1 MLHLTTAAICLIAC
15 HGGPADHFSTF
26 AQELSKHGY
35 QVQVYGSGP
44 ALKKFQDRHIEAIP
58 FNIDELD
65 QSGKEEMAKLL
76 AKSCQ
81 NAALVITDLGHPF
94 DVSIQKSLKEIV
106 PNVTRIAYYD
116 NPEPFVK
123 GGYSQVAAQVMELAN
138 KVLFANS
145 TLAKQAIYQDSNVEI
160 DLSYEQRIG
169 LGYYP
174 ILQAEALA
182 KKREE
187 LKLEKRGQFLQSQ
200 QINDCGQKIWVYLGG
215 NNEEYFESAF
225 PAFIE
230 QLNQSVDQK
239 DLSDAI
245 IVLQQHPG
253 AKVKNRDGI
262 LFEKCRKEV
271 AKSSNSPKLI
281 VSSLSTDDILVFVD
295 GAFYYQTS
303 MGPLM
308 ALAHIPTL
316 QIAHETYSD
325 VLVRNHL
332 CGSVTNANDFMN
344 QLDQLSEKKSENLS
358 MLYQS
363 LGINDQWFNVLENQL
378 DQNGVQPL

>member
-1 MLHLTTAAICLIAC
+1 MFHLTTAAICLIAC

-26 AQELSKHGY
+26 AQELSKQGY

-44 ALKKFQDRHIEAIP
+44 ALKKFQDRHIEVIP
-58 FNIDELD
+58 FNIEELD
-65 QSGKEEMAKLL
+65 QSGQEEMAKLL

-81 NAALVITDLGHPF
+81 NATLVLTDLGHPF
-94 DVSIQKSLKEIV
+94 DVTIQKSLKEIA
-106 PNVTRIAYYD
+106 PNVKRIAYYD

-123 GGYSQVAAQVMELAN
+123 GGYSQVASCVMQLAS

-145 TLAKQAIYQDSNVEI
+145 TLAEHPIYQETNVEI
-160 DLSYEQRIG
+160 DLPHEQRIG

-174 ILQAEALA
+174 ILQAQALA

-187 LKLEKRGQFLQSQ
+187 QKVEKRGQFLQSQ
-200 QINDCGQKIWVYLGG
+200 QIVDLGQKIWVYFGG
-215 NNEEYFESAF
+215 NNEEYFDLAF
-225 PAFIE
+225 PAFVK
-230 QLNQSVDQK
+230 QLTQSIDQK

-253 AKVKNRDGI
+253 AKAKNRDKEQ
-262 LFEKCRKEV
+262 FEKCQKEMS
-271 AKSSNSPKLI
+271 KSSNAPQLI
-281 VSSLSTDDILVFVD
+281 VSNTATDDILVFAD
-295 GAFYYQTS
+295 SAFYYQTS

-316 QIAHETYSD
+316 QIAHETYPD

-332 CGSVTNANDFMN
+332 CASVTNANDLVY
-344 QLDQLSEKKSENLS
+344 QLDQLSEEKSEDLS
-358 MLYQS
+358 VLYQS
-363 LGINDQWFNVLENQL
+363 LGINNQWFEVLENEL
-378 DQNGVQPL
+378 DKNGVKPF